1 MPESSAN
8 MCKSYHISVRFAEVF
23 SHSDVTMPI
32 DSQDQALLALL
43 REDARTSTTELARR
57 LKLSRTTVQSR
68 IERLKTRGV
77 ITGFTVKSGEAYERG
92 QVQAHVMINALPKL
106 SQRVEVALRHLP
118 EVRKLYTI
126 SGVYDLI
133 AIVSTD
139 SVQAMDRLLD
149 RIGAL
154 EGVDRTQSAIVLST
168 RIDR

>member
-1 MPESSAN
+1 
-8 MCKSYHISVRFAEVF
+8 
-23 SHSDVTMPI
+23 MPI